1 MIALSCIS
9 QTDLKGLKLIN
20 GDTINLYDS
29 LTVQKL
35 KKVFTDLDLAVALN
49 TKYEQDALD
58 YIEHIAGLNN
68 EISLLLE
75 RMSSQIGIINEKE
88 IQTVALEENNK
99 RLNKRVKSL
108 KKMRNLFGVVGVA
121 QGSTLTYL
129 IIRP

>member
-1 MIALSCIS
+1 
-9 QTDLKGLKLIN
+9 LIN

-75 RMSSQIGIINEKE
+75 RLSSQIGIINEKE

-121 QGSTLTYL
+121 IGSTLTYL

>member
-9 QTDLKGLKLIN
+9 QTDLKGLRLIN

-49 TKYEQDALD
+49 TKHEQDALD

-68 EISLLLE
+68 ESSLLLE
-75 RMSSQIGIINEKE
+75 RLSNQVGIINEKE
-88 IQTVALEENNK
+88 IQTIAFEENNK
-99 RLNKRVKSL
+99 KLNKRVKTL

-121 QGSTLTYL
+121 IGSTLTYL